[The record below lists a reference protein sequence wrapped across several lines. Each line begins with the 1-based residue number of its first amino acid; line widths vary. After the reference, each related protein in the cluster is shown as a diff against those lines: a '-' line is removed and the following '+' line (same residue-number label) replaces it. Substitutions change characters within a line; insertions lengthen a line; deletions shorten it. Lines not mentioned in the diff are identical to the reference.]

1 MAQAA
6 SRIGRPKRA
15 VLAVSGGP
23 DSLALLLAAID
34 ARKTP
39 VLSDI
44 HFDVVTVDHGL
55 RQRSAI
61 EADFVAS
68 IARSLALPH
77 KTMRWAKPTH
87 SGNLPAAA
95 RRARYGL
102 LLDAARQSGATVILT
117 AHHQD
122 DQLETHLLARARG
135 AGETG
140 LAGMRRVRDIAPGV
154 ALMRPFLDVPGG
166 RLKATVAAAG
176 MRAVDD
182 PTNADMAYHRVRL
195 RQQLAAGDIDRRR
208 LEMEIAS
215 HAARR
220 DAGEAELAATI
231 GTMAAKGEFAASG
244 GGTLVF
250 DRAALAAIERSTAFL
265 LMQRA
270 IAAVAGGN
278 YAPGGRSVMR
288 LVDALRGPDDRI
300 AVSLGGA
307 LVDARSSV
315 TVVREF
321 GRTGIAG
328 LAPADLVSHVVFDGR
343 FDIRLSRDHC
353 NRGAGIV
360 AFGSLGRG
368 NRIEQSLP
376 VLTVGTTLV
385 AVPEALARKAGAGV
399 DRLEIASL
407 VAWRLMR
414 DLPLSRCDAAVGMVT
429 AVTKGRESPSILP
442 QKRPMMLARRGSPPI
457 FDEIV

>member
-1 MAQAA
+1 
-6 SRIGRPKRA
+6 

-23 DSLALLLAAID
+23 DSLALLLAAYE

-55 RQRSAI
+55 RPQSAI
-61 EADFVAS
+61 EADFVAG
-68 IARSLALPH
+68 IARTLDLPH
-77 KTMRWAKPTH
+77 ETMRWAEPTH
-87 SGNLPAAA
+87 TGNIPAAA
-95 RRARYGL
+95 RRARYRL

-135 AGETG
+135 AGDTG
-140 LAGMRRVRDIAPGV
+140 LAGMRRVRDIAPGI
-154 ALMRPFLDVPGG
+154 ALVRPFLDVPGG

-176 MRAVDD
+176 IRAVDD
-182 PTNADMAYHRVRL
+182 PTNADATYHRVRL
-195 RQQLAAGDIDRRR
+195 RQQLATGDIDRRR

-215 HAARR
+215 HTARR
-220 DAGEAELAATI
+220 HAGEADLAKTI
-231 GTMAAKGEFAASG
+231 GAMAAKGELAANAD
-244 GGTLVF
+244 GTLVF

-270 IAAVAGGN
+270 IAAVAGGD

-307 LVDARSSV
+307 LVDAASRVAVLREYGRS
-315 TVVREF
+315 
-321 GRTGIAG
+321 GIAG
-328 LAPADLVSHVVFDGR
+328 ITPVDFASRVVFDGR
-343 FDIRLSRDHC
+343 FDIRLGRDHC
-353 NRGAGIV
+353 DRGARIV

-385 AVPEALARKAGAGV
+385 AVPETLARKAGASV

-407 VAWRLMR
+407 IAWRLMR
-414 DLPLSRCDAAVGMVT
+414 DLPVSRCDAAAGIVG
-429 AVTKGRESPSILP
+429 AVTKGPD
-442 QKRPMMLARRGSPPI
+442 RPKHFAAKAPDDVGKEGPTTYL
-457 FDEIV
+457 